1 MSRGPAKVGGDVL
14 AFVGE
19 ANQFSP
25 AFDHDAE
32 TLQRGDQQWLLAMRR
47 RAAMPTAGP
56 TRMTPLSAYVTK
68 QTITS

>member
-32 TLQRGDQQWLLAMRR
+32 TLQPGDQQ
-47 RAAMPTAGP
+47 
-56 TRMTPLSAYVTK
+56 
-68 QTITS
+68 

>member
-1 MSRGPAKVGGDVL
+1 MAAGNVARGADIFMSRGPAKVGGDVL

-32 TLQRGDQQWLLAMRR
+32 TLQPGD
-47 RAAMPTAGP
+47 
-56 TRMTPLSAYVTK
+56 
-68 QTITS
+68 